1 LLDTETWEWSPADL
15 ASLLASGDADADAAA
30 AALVSRGLT
39 GHTVEPLA
47 PLASWQ
53 GPGGARVAIFG
64 GQVEGGAREAS
75 VALLRDPSQSPATA
89 ARSATPAP
97 LAAAPLAIA
106 PSAIA
111 PSAAVGFAVGDVV
124 SVAARTGPGQNKHG
138 GVGRILAVHEP
149 AVDDSGGGGRT
160 YDVKY
165 VLGGREKGVAASLIC
180 AETRAA

>member
-15 ASLLASGDADADAAA
+15 ASLLASGDADTDAT
-30 AALVSRGLT
+30 ALVSRGLT
-39 GHTVEPLA
+39 GHTLEPLA

-97 LAAAPLAIA
+97 SAAAPLAIA

-111 PSAAVGFAVGDVV
+111 PSAAVGFEVGDVV

-149 AVDDSGGGGRT
+149 AVDDSGGGRT